1 MSDNKK
7 DDMPD
12 DRSDDVP
19 DGMTGETPESIP
31 GGEPADIRAGEM
43 TEISEERTDGAAY
56 EGRDG
61 ALYEDADDVPEDIP
75 YEDGN
80 SMPADA
86 PYEEMGGMPENVP
99 YEDADDMPENVSYGG
114 EDGAPV
120 NVSYGDTV
128 DTPGAGESG
137 NGVRGTAGKKPSRYQ
152 ARYSGML
159 MRHWYWSC
167 LVLVLLAGLTAVIF
181 FIDTAAGCVAA
192 GFSLIM
198 YLLLLGLYFY
208 YRPRVLRELI
218 DFACHYDNIQMEM
231 LQEFLI
237 PYGLME
243 PDGRVL
249 WMNDRLMELTGRGR
263 HYHKNICLLFP
274 GMDASFFPQDME
286 ETFVELEY
294 RERMYRINMHRIPMN
309 SLLDGA
315 GAVERLVEES
325 YMTALSFID
334 ITELDHFRRENYEQ
348 RQVVGLLYMDNYD
361 EAMESVPDVRRS
373 MLEALVDRRITR
385 YITPAGGL
393 CKKFEKDKY
402 LLVTNRRGLQQMV
415 ADRFSILEDV
425 KSVNMGNSISVT
437 ISIGIALENGDY
449 SRDCEAARG
458 AMEMALA
465 RGGDQA
471 VVKEGDKI
479 QFYGGKTQRAEQNT
493 RVRARVKAQ
502 ALRELIRTRDRV
514 IVMGHRI
521 TDIDSLGASVGIC
534 RAALQDGKHAHIVL
548 GDVNSSI
555 RLWVNMLK
563 ETGNYDDDLFVTH
576 AEAVRLTNQNTVV
589 VVVDTN
595 RPSMAEC
602 REILDLTK
610 SIVVLDHHRRG
621 MDQIEHASL
630 SYIEPS
636 ASSACEM
643 VAELLQYYDEGLRL
657 RPYEAD
663 CMYAGIVIDTNNFL
677 AKTGS
682 RTFEAAAFLRK
693 YGADVTR
700 VRKAFRNDMETYK
713 ARAEAVRNAEA
724 YMGMYAIGVCPAEKL
739 ESPTVI
745 GAQAA
750 NELLNIVG
758 VKASFVLTKF
768 DHKIFVSARAIDEVN
783 VQIIMERL
791 GGGGHMNIAGAQLEN
806 TTIEEAI
813 VTLKD
818 LLKQMTDEGAI

>member
-1 MSDNKK
+1 MSDNRK
-7 DDMPD
+7 DSVP
-12 DRSDDVP
+12 DDVP
-19 DGMTGETPESIP
+19 DGITAETP
-31 GGEPADIRAGEM
+31 
-43 TEISEERTDGAAY
+43 
-56 EGRDG
+56 
-61 ALYEDADDVPEDIP
+61 DDVPEDVP
-75 YEDGN
+75 NEGMTDVPDG
-80 SMPADA
+80 MPAARTADV
-86 PYEEMGGMPENVP
+86 ENIR
-99 YEDADDMPENVSYGG
+99 
-114 EDGAPV
+114 
-120 NVSYGDTV
+120 DTKSS
-128 DTPGAGESG
+128 AGRKAE
-137 NGVRGTAGKKPSRYQ
+137 KKLARYQ
-152 ARYSGML
+152 AKYSGML

-167 LVLVLLAGLTAVIF
+167 LVLLLLAGLTAVSF
-181 FIDTAAGCVAA
+181 FIDTLAGCTAA
-192 GFSLIM
+192 GFSIIM

-208 YRPRVLRELI
+208 YKPRVLRELV
-218 DFACHYDNIQMEM
+218 DFASHYDNVQMEI

-237 PYGLME
+237 PCGLME
-243 PDGRVL
+243 PDGKVL
-249 WMNDRLMELTGRGR
+249 WMNDRLMELTGKGR
-263 HYHKNICLLFP
+263 HYHKNIELLFP
-274 GMDASFFPQDME
+274 GLDVSFFPQDME

-294 RERMYRINMHRIPMN
+294 MNRMYRINMHRILVN

-325 YMTALSFID
+325 YMIALSFVD
-334 ITELDHFRRENYEQ
+334 ITELDHFRRENFDQ

-361 EAMESVPDVRRS
+361 EAMESVPEVRRS

-393 CKKFEKDKY
+393 CKKFERDKY

-425 KSVNMGNSISVT
+425 KSVNMGNTISVT

-449 SRDCEAARG
+449 SSDCEAARG

-502 ALRELIRTRDRV
+502 ALRELISTRDRV
-514 IVMGHRI
+514 IVMGHKI

-563 ETGNYDDDLFVTH
+563 DTGNYDDDLFVTH
-576 AEAVRLTNQNTVV
+576 GEAVRLTNQNTVV

-602 REILDLTK
+602 REILDMTK
-610 SIVVLDHHRRG
+610 SIVVLDHHRRA

-643 VAELLQYYDEGLRL
+643 VAELLQYYDEGIKL

-724 YMGMYAIGVCPAEKL
+724 YMGMYAISVCPAEKL

-806 TTIEEAI
+806 MTIEEAL